1 MSQPNEAKTRK
12 ELIDP
17 ALKKAGWNVTNP
29 DQGGLE
35 IPIDD
40 FDPKAWEAL
49 KEQINRIRE
58 IGGIYNFELPAGV
71 SDYTLY
77 RPNGEII
84 AIVEAK
90 RTTIDPRLA

>member
-1 MSQPNEAKTRK
+1 VSQPNEAKTRK

-40 FDPKAWEAL
+40 FDPKA
-49 KEQINRIRE
+49 
-58 IGGIYNFELPAGV
+58 
-71 SDYTLY
+71 
-77 RPNGEII
+77 
-84 AIVEAK
+84 
-90 RTTIDPRLA
+90 